1 MVRRSFPQ
9 ARRTMTDGLLKARLR
24 TSDRDR
30 LVGIGLMCIALALFS
45 LLDAAAKLGGK
56 TLPTL
61 QLVWAR
67 YAGNVLIVLIFI
79 NGRTRPGVMRS
90 NRLPLQIL
98 RSMLLFLS
106 TLLNFFALRWLQ
118 LAETASII
126 FATPLVVAL
135 LAGPLLGEVMGAR
148 RIGAVCVGFLGVL
161 IITRPGLGAMH
172 PAALLSVAGCF
183 CYAGYAI
190 TTRMLAS
197 HDAPET
203 TMVYSGL
210 AGVVLL
216 TPALPFF
223 WEMPTSGLE
232 WGVMAALGAF
242 GAFGHY
248 MLILAHQRAPANVLS
263 PFIYTQIVWMTLL
276 GWLLFGDM
284 PDGWTLVGASVVV
297 ASGLYLLAQE
307 RRPSA
312 PPAP

>member
-1 MVRRSFPQ
+1 
-9 ARRTMTDGLLKARLR
+9 MTDGLLKARLR

-30 LVGIGLMCIALALFS
+30 LVGIGLMCIALAFFS

-79 NGRTRPGVMRS
+79 NGWTRPGVMRS
-90 NRLPLQIL
+90 KRLPLQIL
-98 RSMLLFLS
+98 RSMLLFFS
-106 TLLNFFALRWLQ
+106 TLLNFLALRWLQ

-126 FATPLVVAL
+126 FSTPLVVAL
-135 LAGPLLGEVMGAR
+135 LAGPLLGEVMGIR
-148 RIGAVCVGFLGVL
+148 RLGAVCVGFLGVL

-172 PAALLSVAGCF
+172 PAALFSVAGCF
-183 CYAGYAI
+183 CYAGYSI

-197 HDAPET
+197 EDAPET

-223 WEMPTSGLE
+223 WEMPTSAVE
-232 WGVMAALGAF
+232 WGAMGALGAF

-276 GWLLFGDM
+276 GWLMFGDM
-284 PDGWTLVGASVVV
+284 PDGWTLIGATVVI
-297 ASGLYLLAQE
+297 ASGLYLLTQE
-307 RRPSA
+307 RRPSPA
-312 PPAP
+312 PPAE